1 MPICAEVCNKIYL
14 YTLHNEFL
22 NTPQIIAIATEEIYS
37 PGYK

>member
-1 MPICAEVCNKIYL
+1 MPICAEFFNKTYI

-22 NTPQIIAIATEEIYS
+22 NTPQIIAIATEVIYS